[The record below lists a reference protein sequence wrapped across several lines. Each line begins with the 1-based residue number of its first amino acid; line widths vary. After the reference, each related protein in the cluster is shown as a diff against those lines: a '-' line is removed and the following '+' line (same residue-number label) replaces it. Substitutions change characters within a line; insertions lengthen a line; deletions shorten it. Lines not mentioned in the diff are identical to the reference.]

1 MAKPN
6 PKLVAQAVNLGL
18 AYGPAAI
25 AAAKKAGWTPE
36 NLLHRQI
43 EKTDARMH
51 ALEHADHLVDGSVLT
66 VFEGDKRIFVVFTG
80 DKPVATHPQTK
91 TPLPQL
97 IEGYDLAKRVRPGT
111 EEGRAIPV
119 PRLRRRRK
127 GPRRVG
133 ETPAPQGIEG
143 GQNPSGTPRA

>member
-1 MAKPN
+1 MPKPN
-6 PKLVAQAVNLGL
+6 SKIVSQAVKLGVT
-18 AYGPAAI
+18 YGPVAL

-43 EKTDARMH
+43 ETTDARMH
-51 ALEHADHLVDGSVLT
+51 ALEHADHLVDGSVMT

-80 DKPVATHPQTK
+80 DKPVASHPQTK
-91 TPLPQL
+91 TPLTQL

-111 EEGRAIPV
+111 DEGRTIPV
-119 PRLRRRRK
+119 PTLRRR

-133 ETPAPQGIEG
+133 QTPPALPREPQ
-143 GQNPSGTPRA
+143 A